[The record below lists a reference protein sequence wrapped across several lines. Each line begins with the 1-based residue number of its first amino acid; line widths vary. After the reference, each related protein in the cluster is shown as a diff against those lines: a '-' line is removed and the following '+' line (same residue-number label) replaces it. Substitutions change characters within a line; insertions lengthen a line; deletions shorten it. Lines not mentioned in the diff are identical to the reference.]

1 MVTESFREASQCS
14 LFLKFSENKI
24 SLLFYKKNF
33 CIFLRKATNENEPF
47 LIEYVIV
54 FVEMS
59 IIFTKIGS
67 LLHVVLQE

>member
-1 MVTESFREASQCS
+1 
-14 LFLKFSENKI
+14 
-24 SLLFYKKNF
+24 
-33 CIFLRKATNENEPF
+33 LRKANNENEPF